1 MDQTI
6 NVKSLLEA
14 GVHFG
19 HRSRRWNPKMKQFIF
34 GKRQGIYVIDLEKTM
49 ERLRMAYEVVR
60 ETAESGKD
68 VLFVGTKQQ
77 AKPIVREE
85 AERCNASYVT
95 ERWVGGLFTNFDQV
109 STRIARLAELDR
121 MKADG
126 RFASHS
132 KKEQSVL
139 EKEYVKL
146 QKIFGGVRDM
156 DRLPGAMFVVDAVRE
171 HTPLAEAR
179 RMKIPII
186 ALIDTNGDPDL
197 VDYPIPGND
206 DAMRSIKLVAGMIAN
221 AVMEGKKGFETEG
234 KPRATEAGTR

>member
-1 MDQTI
+1 MDQT
-6 NVKSLLEA
+6 VTVRSLLEA

-49 ERLRMAYEVVR
+49 ERLRMAYQVVR
-60 ETAESGKD
+60 EIAESGKD

-85 AERCNASYVT
+85 AERCGASYVT
-95 ERWVGGLFTNFDQV
+95 ERWVGGLLTNFDQV
-109 STRIARLAELDR
+109 STRISRLAELDR

-139 EKEYVKL
+139 EKEYTKL
-146 QKIFGGVRDM
+146 QKIFGGVKDM
-156 DRLPGAMFVVDAVRE
+156 DRLPGALFVVDAVRE

-179 RMKIPII
+179 RMHVPII
-186 ALIDTNGDPDL
+186 ALIDTNGDPDGI
-197 VDYPIPGND
+197 DYPIPGND
-206 DAMRSIKLVAGMIAN
+206 DALRSIRLVAGMIAN
-221 AVMEGKKGFETEG
+221 AVMEGRKQFDTEDVQ
-234 KPRATEAGTR
+234 